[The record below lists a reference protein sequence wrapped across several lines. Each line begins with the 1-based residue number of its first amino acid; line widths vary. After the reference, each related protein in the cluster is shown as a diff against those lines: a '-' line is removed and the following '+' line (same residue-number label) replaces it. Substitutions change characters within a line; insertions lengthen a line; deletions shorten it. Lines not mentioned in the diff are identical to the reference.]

1 MFSDVIYW
9 GLPLLALIINGILLL
24 LLGLSKK
31 DKHINVLMFF
41 LLAMMLWAGSSILM
55 KMQLDPGVLF
65 WNRVMV
71 SAITFVP
78 YFAYVFVSLFTNE
91 VKVTGL
97 LGWGGIIIIITTLN
111 AAGVM
116 VTSAEMVEVIK
127 NGQTIYELEYALGP
141 WALFGFGSIFVL
153 LTMCLNK
160 MRKAFNK
167 EDIQRMKIRPV
178 MFGLFVLYI
187 GMVLNALPA
196 IGKYPIDFAAG
207 IIASSLLFYSIY
219 KNNLVEL
226 KLVITRTVVTS
237 FIFGAMFV
245 VVAFV
250 TSEFLKLFSD
260 MNTKLN
266 DQMFVLLTTLS
277 TMILFM
283 PLIQYIHKKI
293 DDYFYKRVNL
303 QNDLI
308 KQFTLTVSNNLDLEN
323 ISNHLLDV
331 ANQLSGNNRLHI
343 FLNNQDAKTY
353 AHYSSFQKLDKVTFD
368 IRHTHPFVRW
378 FAKSDETIYDEHLQ
392 NHPFFKT
399 MWDVEQH
406 DLLMMRFQA
415 AFPLKYNNNLIGM
428 LLIGHGGNFALQEA
442 EARMLSTLC
451 ATASIAISNASMFLK
466 FQEEATKDS
475 LTALYNHRYFID
487 QMENFCDLKDSAPLS
502 LIMINVDMFSMFNDI
517 YGNQAGDKA
526 LIKIA
531 DAIKFVCG
539 SMGVL
544 IRYGGDMFAI
554 LLEKTDTYFAY
565 EMAEKIRM
573 RVENMSMADN
583 DEVARHLTIS
593 IGLSVCPILAKDDKQ
608 LIEQANL
615 ALDIAKHSGRNKTI
629 IYEPNQAKQ
638 DSHHA
643 QPSEE
648 MNMATIYALTAAI
661 DAKDHYTFGHSQRV
675 AKYASAI
682 AQKAGASPEEVN
694 TIRQAA
700 LLHDV
705 GKIGIPEH
713 ILTKYSKLEDH
724 EYETMKMH
732 VDMSITIIKYLPSF
746 SHVIPAVLGH
756 HERWDGRGYP
766 RQIAG
771 ENIAFGARCIGIADA
786 FDAIT
791 SNRHYKTLL
800 SVDYALEEIERNA
813 GTQFDPHLAKLF
825 VEMVRSGELIIE
837 PSRTYEN

>member
-1 MFSDVIYW
+1 MLVNVVYW
-9 GLPLLALIINGILLL
+9 GIPLLALIINSILLL
-24 LLGLSKK
+24 LLGLAKK
-31 DKHINVLMFF
+31 DRHINVLMIF
-41 LLAMMLWAGSSILM
+41 LLSMILWAASSIFM

-78 YFAYVFVSLFTNE
+78 YFAYIFVSLFTNQIS
-91 VKVTGL
+91 KFGMIL
-97 LGWGGIIIIITTLN
+97 WGGIIIIITTLN

-116 VTSAEMVEVIK
+116 VTSAEMVPIVRDGI
-127 NGQTIYELEYALGP
+127 THYEFKYALGT
-141 WALFGFGSIFVL
+141 WSIFGFGSIFIL
-153 LTMCLNK
+153 LSICMDK
-160 MRKAFNK
+160 MRKAFAK
-167 EDIQRMKIRPV
+167 DDIQRLRLRPV
-178 MFGLFVLYI
+178 LVGLFVLYL
-187 GMVLNALPA
+187 GMILNVIPA
-196 IGKYPIDFAAG
+196 IGKYPVDFAAG
-207 IIASSLLFYSIY
+207 IIASSVLFYSIY

-226 KLVITRTVVTS
+226 KLVVTRTVVTTIVFS
-237 FIFGAMFV
+237 AMFV
-245 VVAFV
+245 VIAFV
-250 TSEFLKLFSD
+250 TGEFLNLFRGI
-260 MNTKLN
+260 NTRFN
-266 DQMFVLLTTLS
+266 DQMFVLLTTLA
-277 TMILFM
+277 TIVVFM
-283 PLIQYIHKKI
+283 PIIQFVHKKI
-293 DDYFYKRVNL
+293 DDYFYRKVNL
-303 QNDLI
+303 QNELI
-308 KQFTLTVSNNLDLEN
+308 KQFTLTVSNNLDLDN
-323 ISNHLLDV
+323 ITNHLLNV
-331 ANQLSGNNRLHI
+331 AHELSGNNRI
-343 FLNNQDAKTY
+343 YVFLNDQSIKSYVHHASY
-353 AHYSSFQKLDKVTFD
+353 QRLDKVTFD

-378 FAKSDETIYDEHLQ
+378 FLKNDETIFDEHVQ

-399 MWDVEQH
+399 MWDKEQQ

-415 AFPLKYNNNLIGM
+415 AFPLKYDNDLIGM
-428 LLIGHGGNFALQEA
+428 LLIGHGGTFILNEDEEKMIA
-442 EARMLSTLC
+442 TLC
-451 ATASIAISNASMFLK
+451 ATASIAINNASMFLK
-466 FQEEATKDS
+466 FQEEAIKDS
-475 LTALYNHRYFID
+475 LTGLYNHRYFID
-487 QMENFCDLKDSAPLS
+487 KMEDFCDEKDNEPLS
-502 LIMINVDMFSMFNDI
+502 LLMINVDMFAMFNDI
-517 YGNQAGDKA
+517 YGNQAGDRA

-531 DAIKFVCG
+531 EAIQFVCG
-539 SMGVL
+539 SMGIL

-554 LLEKTDTYFAY
+554 LLDQTDTYFAY

-573 RVENMSMADN
+573 RVENMSMAAG

-593 IGLSVCPILAKDDKQ
+593 IGLSVCPMLAKDDKQ
-608 LIEQANL
+608 LIEQANK
-615 ALDIAKHSGRNKTI
+615 ALDLAKKSGRNKTI
-629 IYEPNQAKQ
+629 IFDPKTASEDMPQVMQ
-638 DSHHA
+638 
-643 QPSEE
+643 SEE

-756 HERWDGRGYP
+756 HERWDGKGYP
-766 RQIAG
+766 RQVAG

-813 GTQFDPHLAKLF
+813 GTQFDPRLAKIF
-825 VEMVRSGELIIE
+825 VDLVRSGELIIE

>member
-91 VKVTGL
+91 VKITGL

-127 NGQTIYELEYALGP
+127 NGQTVYELEYALGP

-167 EDIQRMKIRPV
+167 TDIQRMKIRPV
-178 MFGLFVLYI
+178 LFGLFVLYI

-250 TSEFLKLFSD
+250 TSEFLKLFSN

-283 PLIQYIHKKI
+283 PLIQFIHKKI

-343 FLNNQDAKTY
+343 FLNNQDEKTY
-353 AHYSSFQKLDKVTFD
+353 SNYNSFQKLDKVTFD

-428 LLIGHGGNFALQEA
+428 LLIGHGGNFAIQEA

-451 ATASIAISNASMFLK
+451 ATASIAINNASMYLK

-573 RVENMSMADN
+573 RVENMSMADP

-629 IYEPNQAKQ
+629 IYEPNQAKK

-682 AQKAGASPEEVN
+682 AQKAGASAEEVN

-813 GTQFDPHLAKLF
+813 GTQFDPHLAKIF

>member
-1 MFSDVIYW
+1 MRAIPIGQLLVEEKIITEEQLD
-9 GLPLLALIINGILLL
+9 LALEKQKETKQRLGEVIAELEFASERDILRTLGVRLSVEYVDSPIFMVEIDAVNIVAEQLARRYMILPMYLRSGTLTIATNDPLDFACLEDIAMITGLEVDTVLSPLSEIERGINRVYAQKTTEDIMGSIKDEYSASYIQPPKEQESDISLTERVDSAPIVKLVNSLILEAYQRNASDIHIEPEEKLTRIRFRIDGDLQIHNELTPEVHQLITTRIKIISGMNIAEKRIPQDGGFQFKNDFISVDLRVSSIPTPNGEKIVIR
-24 LLGLSKK
+24 LLGA
-31 DKHINVLMFF
+31 DRN
-41 LLAMMLWAGSSILM
+41 
-55 KMQLDPGVLF
+55 
-65 WNRVMV
+65 
-71 SAITFVP
+71 IT
-78 YFAYVFVSLFTNE
+78 
-91 VKVTGL
+91 
-97 LGWGGIIIIITTLN
+97 
-111 AAGVM
+111 
-116 VTSAEMVEVIK
+116 
-127 NGQTIYELEYALGP
+127 YELHSLG
-141 WALFGFGSIFVL
+141 L
-153 LTMCLNK
+153 
-160 MRKAFNK
+160 
-167 EDIQRMKIRPV
+167 
-178 MFGLFVLYI
+178 
-187 GMVLNALPA
+187 
-196 IGKYPIDFAAG
+196 
-207 IIASSLLFYSIY
+207 
-219 KNNLVEL
+219 
-226 KLVITRTVVTS
+226 
-237 FIFGAMFV
+237 
-245 VVAFV
+245 
-250 TSEFLKLFSD
+250 
-260 MNTKLN
+260 
-266 DQMFVLLTTLS
+266 
-277 TMILFM
+277 
-283 PLIQYIHKKI
+283 
-293 DDYFYKRVNL
+293 
-303 QNDLI
+303 
-308 KQFTLTVSNNLDLEN
+308 
-323 ISNHLLDV
+323 
-331 ANQLSGNNRLHI
+331 
-343 FLNNQDAKTY
+343 
-353 AHYSSFQKLDKVTFD
+353 
-368 IRHTHPFVRW
+368 
-378 FAKSDETIYDEHLQ
+378 SDETIYDEHLQ

-428 LLIGHGGNFALQEA
+428 LLIGHGGNFAIQEA

-451 ATASIAISNASMFLK
+451 ATASIAINNASMFLK

-487 QMENFCDLKDSAPLS
+487 QMENFCDLKNSAPLS

-573 RVENMSMADN
+573 RVENMSMADP

-629 IYEPNQAKQ
+629 IYEPNQAKK

-682 AQKAGASPEEVN
+682 AQKAGASAEEVN

-813 GTQFDPHLAKLF
+813 GTQFDPHLAKIF

>member
-1 MFSDVIYW
+1 
-9 GLPLLALIINGILLL
+9 
-24 LLGLSKK
+24 
-31 DKHINVLMFF
+31 
-41 LLAMMLWAGSSILM
+41 
-55 KMQLDPGVLF
+55 
-65 WNRVMV
+65 
-71 SAITFVP
+71 
-78 YFAYVFVSLFTNE
+78 
-91 VKVTGL
+91 
-97 LGWGGIIIIITTLN
+97 
-111 AAGVM
+111 
-116 VTSAEMVEVIK
+116 
-127 NGQTIYELEYALGP
+127 
-141 WALFGFGSIFVL
+141 
-153 LTMCLNK
+153 
-160 MRKAFNK
+160 
-167 EDIQRMKIRPV
+167 
-178 MFGLFVLYI
+178 
-187 GMVLNALPA
+187 
-196 IGKYPIDFAAG
+196 
-207 IIASSLLFYSIY
+207 
-219 KNNLVEL
+219 
-226 KLVITRTVVTS
+226 
-237 FIFGAMFV
+237 
-245 VVAFV
+245 
-250 TSEFLKLFSD
+250 
-260 MNTKLN
+260 
-266 DQMFVLLTTLS
+266 
-277 TMILFM
+277 
-283 PLIQYIHKKI
+283 
-293 DDYFYKRVNL
+293 
-303 QNDLI
+303 
-308 KQFTLTVSNNLDLEN
+308 
-323 ISNHLLDV
+323 
-331 ANQLSGNNRLHI
+331 
-343 FLNNQDAKTY
+343 
-353 AHYSSFQKLDKVTFD
+353 
-368 IRHTHPFVRW
+368 
-378 FAKSDETIYDEHLQ
+378 
-392 NHPFFKT
+392 
-399 MWDVEQH
+399 
-406 DLLMMRFQA
+406 
-415 AFPLKYNNNLIGM
+415 
-428 LLIGHGGNFALQEA
+428 
-442 EARMLSTLC
+442 
-451 ATASIAISNASMFLK
+451 
-466 FQEEATKDS
+466 
-475 LTALYNHRYFID
+475 
-487 QMENFCDLKDSAPLS
+487 
-502 LIMINVDMFSMFNDI
+502 MFSMFNDI